1 MSCHSKIEHIVW
13 PYPKVV
19 GDHLRSNLNKLAK
32 KVIKANT
39 FNGKKLVSDV
49 DKDIMYCNKT
59 LAEPWIDYK
68 KQ

>member
-1 MSCHSKIEHIVW
+1 M
-13 PYPKVV
+13 V
-19 GDHLRSNLNKLAK
+19 GDHLRSNLFRLAK

-59 LAEPWIDYK
+59 LAEPWIDY
-68 KQ
+68 